1 MQNFRSSIY
10 NKIFFILKYVAF
22 LFTILLLLST
32 LIFTCYIEDM
42 GTQKVLTSTDNV
54 LLSVLGLGLFLLILK
69 FAVNWVSKNPLF
81 RSRLFLGVTLG
92 WYVLASAIL
101 LVFCRTAPGG
111 DAMTVF
117 RIAEQFAVNDFSA
130 IHPTASYLS
139 YYPHQIGLVAYY
151 EILLRLWNLLPVSL
165 IGFHFIKVVN
175 VFWTCLMILFQY
187 KTIDMLFHN
196 YKINITYL
204 LLMICN
210 VPFLFYTSFVYGEIP
225 SISLFS
231 LGYFCI
237 LKIFEKSINT
247 ASSNIKQLPWG
258 YMFLSFASFA
268 GCMMLR
274 KNAMILMIAV
284 MGVVLFEC
292 IRHGKKSF
300 LCMLSI
306 YAIIT
311 FLTLPTIQKIYEHRA
326 GNELSSGVTALSYIA
341 MGMQESNRAQGW
353 YNGFNLTTYEN
364 SGLNKELANQVS
376 GAAIAERSQFFK
388 ENPSQ
393 AVGFYVGKYLSQWC
407 DGTYACL
414 QATLNNLGG
423 RRQLFTD
430 LYSGKYDMLFIPF
443 CNLTQLL
450 LYLGCAVFAF
460 LPIRNKAD
468 TTLSQYSLY
477 LGIIG
482 VFGAF
487 LFHMF
492 WEANARYIFPY
503 TLLLYPYAAYGWI
516 SLMRGLPG
524 KHKKA

>member
-1 MQNFRSSIY
+1 MQNFCSAIY
-10 NKIFFILKYVAF
+10 TKVFSILKYVAF
-22 LFTILLLLST
+22 LFTLLLLLPT

-42 GTQKVLTSTDNV
+42 GTQKVLARTDNI

-69 FAVNWVSKNPLF
+69 FAVKWSSKNTVF
-81 RSRLFLGVTLG
+81 RSRLFLGLTLG
-92 WYVLASAIL
+92 WYILASAIL

-139 YYPHQIGLVAYY
+139 YYPHQIGLVAYF

-175 VFWTCLMILFQY
+175 VFWTSLMILCQY

-210 VPFLFYTSFVYGEIP
+210 IPLLFYTSFVYGEIP

-237 LKIFEKSINT
+237 LKVFEQEKNSAT
-247 ASSNIKQLPWG
+247 SEKKYLSRG
-258 YMFLSFASFA
+258 YMLLSFASFA
-268 GCMMLR
+268 SCMMLR

-284 MGVVLFEC
+284 MGVVLFEY
-292 IRHGKKSF
+292 IRCGKKSF
-300 LCMLSI
+300 LCMLAV

-311 FLTLPTIQKIYEHRA
+311 FLTLPTIQKIYEQRA

-341 MGMQESNRAQGW
+341 MGMQDSNRAPGW

-376 GAAIAERSQFFK
+376 QEAIAERSLFFRD
-388 ENPSQ
+388 NPSQ
-393 AVGFYVGKYLSQWC
+393 AVRFYAGKYLSQWC

-423 RRQLFTD
+423 RRQVFVN
-430 LYSGKYDMLFIPF
+430 LYSGKYDLLFIPF

-450 LYLGCAVFAF
+450 LYFGCVVFAF
-460 LPIRNKAD
+460 LPLHNKAG
-468 TTLSQYSLY
+468 TTFTQFPLY

-516 SLMRGLPG
+516 YLINALP
-524 KHKKA
+524 KRHKKI

>member
-1 MQNFRSSIY
+1 MQKFRSAIY
-10 NKIFFILKYVAF
+10 TKVFSILKYMAF
-22 LFTILLLLST
+22 LFTLLLLLST

-42 GTQKVLTSTDNV
+42 GTQKVLTRTDNI
-54 LLSVLGLGLFLLILK
+54 LFSILGLGLFLLLLK
-69 FAVNWVSKNPLF
+69 LAIKWTSKNTSF
-81 RSRLFLGVTLG
+81 RSRLFLGLTMG
-92 WYVLASAIL
+92 WYIFASAIL

-165 IGFHFIKVVN
+165 IGFHFIKVIN
-175 VFWTCLMILFQY
+175 VFWTCLMILCQY

-231 LGYFCI
+231 LGYLCI
-237 LKIFEKSINT
+237 LKVFEKEKDTNT
-247 ASSNIKQLPWG
+247 SEKKLLPWG
-258 YMFLSFASFA
+258 YMLLSFVAFI

-292 IRHGKKSF
+292 IRYGKRSF
-300 LCMLSI
+300 FCMLVV
-306 YAIIT
+306 YALIT
-311 FLTLPTIQKIYEHRA
+311 FLTLPTIQKIYVQRA

-364 SGLNKELANQVS
+364 SGLNKELANKVS
-376 GAAIAERSQFFK
+376 REAIAERSLFFK
-388 ENPSQ
+388 ENPSH
-393 AVGFYVGKYLSQWC
+393 AVEFYAGKYLSQWC

-423 RRQLFTD
+423 RRQVFVN
-430 LYSGKYDMLFIPF
+430 LYSGKYDLLFIPF
-443 CNLTQLL
+443 CNLIQLL

-492 WEANARYIFPY
+492 WEANSRYIFPY

-516 SLMRGLPG
+516 SLMKALPG
-524 KHKKA
+524 RHEDA